1 VADEPKQPW
10 LKSIPGVLTAATGF
24 IAALSGLVAGLN
36 QLGVFHREPIPAAVG
51 VSPTP
56 SDNTAQDTSRAL
68 GNPPPGTSVVGP
80 APNAARPSSPTPVQ
94 RPAEPTPAGAPKPV
108 PARTDTT
115 SLSAATSL
123 PKGTVLELTVPAR
136 TCAPEDGQRR
146 FTAQLVSPVR
156 AGGATVLPAGT
167 NAVLHLRRG
176 GNPAAP
182 RARLDSQVRP
192 DLAVAVPT
200 SQVQIPRGSVNGIC
214 LRADARMNA
223 VLGASL
229 SLPNR

>member
-36 QLGVFHREPIPAAVG
+36 QLGVFHREPTPPAVG
-51 VSPTP
+51 VSPMP

-68 GNPPPGTSVVGP
+68 GTPPPGTGVVEP
-80 APNAARPSSPTPVQ
+80 APNAARPSRPTPV
-94 RPAEPTPAGAPKPV
+94 PSK
-108 PARTDTT
+108 TDTT
-115 SLSAATSL
+115 AIPAAIRL

-156 AGGATVLPAGT
+156 VGGATVLPAGT
-167 NAVLHLRRG
+167 TAILHLRRA
-176 GNPAAP
+176 GNPSAP
-182 RARLDSQVRP
+182 RARLDSLVRA
-192 DLAVAVPT
+192 DLAVAVAT
-200 SQVQIPRGSVNGIC
+200 SQVQIPRGSVNGTC

-229 SLPNR
+229 SLPPR